1 MKETFLLVHSAW
13 LGAWQWN
20 TVKELL
26 VEAGHSVIT
35 PDLPGHG
42 ENLTPEKEIT
52 MQDYVDCIVNL
63 LDQQEESVVL
73 LGHSF
78 NGITVSRVAEVRP
91 NKIKSIVYLAAFLA
105 PAKSSFISMVKGVEG
120 SVAVENFYFSDD
132 QSHALVK
139 ASEMHQAFAHD
150 ISEEAFAKASSFI
163 LPEPA
168 KPLFYELEITD
179 ENWGAIPKYYIECT
193 LDKAIPIAI
202 QRAMYNGKVEKIY
215 SLEASHT
222 PNFSQPN
229 KLANILIELV
239 K

>member
-20 TVKELL
+20 TVKQLL
-26 VEAGHSVIT
+26 IEAGHNVIT

-42 ENLTPEKEIT
+42 VDLTPAKDIT

-63 LDQQEESVVL
+63 VDKQEEPMIL

-91 NKIKSIVYLAAFLA
+91 EKIKSIVYLAAFLA
-105 PAKSSFISMVKGVEG
+105 PAKSSFVSMIEGVEG

-132 QSHALVK
+132 QSCALVK

-150 ISEEAFAKASSFI
+150 ISEEVFAKANSFI

-168 KPLFYELEITD
+168 RPLFYELEITD
-179 ENWGAIPKYYIECT
+179 KNWGAIPKYYIECT
-193 LDKAIPIAI
+193 LDKAIPVAI
-202 QRAMYNGKVEKIY
+202 QRAMYDGKVEKVF
-215 SLEASHT
+215 SLETSHT
-222 PNFSQPN
+222 PNFSQP
-229 KLANILIELV
+229 KELANILIELV